1 MKRNRQAAAL
11 KSFITL
17 DGVSFRLGSC
27 VVFPGTDWVIREGE
41 QWGLL
46 GGNGSG
52 KSVLTMGLMGAIPA
66 IRGELIYHFDS
77 ANGESPEEGI
87 ACVSFEQQRELA
99 GDGVAAARWC
109 SIEQEACAAVRE
121 LLSFEQVEEVNP
133 FEVQD
138 CSASRRAFERRK
150 GRVMRLLGI
159 RPLLDRQLV
168 QLSNGEMRKI
178 LIARALLKAPR
189 LLILDDPF
197 SGLDAAYR
205 ESFRGLMNELVAHA
219 GLQLL
224 VTATRK
230 EDLPDCITHL
240 AVVKGCRLVEQGER
254 MPMMRQASVQDC
266 LGVGRVKKSAGRS
279 IKRSSSTG
287 KEIVRMEHAHLAY
300 DRRVLL
306 RDLTWTVC
314 EGESWAV
321 LGPNGAGKSALL
333 SLIAGNSPQVFAN
346 EIYLFGRRRGTGETR
361 EWVRRRIGE
370 VSPELHLHFND
381 MLSVLEAVL
390 TGFTDSLVL
399 TGRPSAKR
407 IAQAGL
413 FLRRFGLQD
422 EANTPLRGLSAGR
435 QRLALLVRALV
446 KEPALLLLDEPCQG
460 LDARNRALFMQA
472 LQSLVDGG
480 KTTVLLTTHRKDE
493 IPPGIR
499 GVLRLTAGG
508 NTKIDRK

>member
-1 MKRNRQAAAL
+1 MKSKRQNTL
-11 KSFITL
+11 QNDFITL
-17 DGVSFRLGSC
+17 NEVAFRLSSR
-27 VVFPGTDWVIREGE
+27 VVFPGTDWTIREGE

-52 KSVLTMGLMGAIPA
+52 KSVLSMGLMGALPA
-66 IRGELIYHFDS
+66 IHGELIYHFDA

-87 ACVSFEQQRELA
+87 ACVSFERQRELA

-109 SIEQEACAAVRE
+109 SIEQEACAAVRD

-138 CSASRRAFERRK
+138 RSAARRAFERRK
-150 GRVMRLLGI
+150 GCVMRQLGI

-205 ESFRGLMNELVAHA
+205 ESFRGLMNGLVSHD

-240 AVVKGCRLVEQGER
+240 AVVKNCRLVEQGER
-254 MPMMRQASVQDC
+254 MQMMRQASVRDC
-266 LGVGRVKKSAGRS
+266 LDAKRAKKTAARSKKKSS
-279 IKRSSSTG
+279 PTG
-287 KEIVRMEHAHLAY
+287 KVIVRMEHAHLAY

-381 MLSVLEAVL
+381 MLSVLETVL

-399 TGRPSAKR
+399 TGRPSGKR

-422 EANTPLRGLSAGR
+422 EADTSLRALSAGH
-435 QRLALLVRALV
+435 QRLALLARALV

-460 LDARNRALFMQA
+460 LDVRNRTLFMRA

-480 KTTVLLTTHRKDE
+480 KTTLLLTTHRKDE

-499 GVLRLTAGG
+499 GVLHLTSGG
-508 NTKIDRK
+508 NAKIDPE